1 MKLLKT
7 ALFSLLIGILAT
19 TTSCRK
25 IEEDGETINTGSGT
39 TTEDLS
45 YLGKLQLA
53 ELLKQI
59 TLIN

>member
-25 IEEDGETINTGSGT
+25 IEEDGETINTGGGT
-39 TTEDLS
+39 TTEDFILS
-45 YLGKLQLA
+45 GKLQLA
-53 ELLKQI
+53 EL
-59 TLIN
+59 